1 MAELNRVV
9 KPSSHYIFGTM
20 LLHLNE
26 ISCPFLRLFLIEN
39 KLLLSISDDITII
52 ISQNNST
59 FVRNGVGKG
68 IVGER

>member
-1 MAELNRVV
+1 
-9 KPSSHYIFGTM
+9 M
-20 LLHLNE
+20 LLPLNE

-39 KLLLSISDDITII
+39 KLLNISDDITII

-59 FVRNGVGKG
+59 VVRNGVGKG